1 MRWYCKLPLRLRS
14 LFHRQEAE
22 QELDEEIKFH
32 LQSLVDQYISQ
43 GMEPQ
48 AARRAAFHELG
59 HVEALKE
66 ECREARNVNFVENV
80 LQDVH
85 FGVRML
91 RRNPGF
97 SALAI
102 LCLVLGIGSNAAVFS
117 WIEGILLHPY
127 PAVAHQDRL
136 LMLAATGRGDAGY
149 NGLSWPDL
157 QDLRRSCTL
166 CDAVIAEKIVGVT
179 LSIGDRAES
188 GAGSLVSSNY
198 FDALGIRP
206 ILGRGFE
213 PDEDFGRNAH
223 PVAVI
228 SYELWQNRFKGDPSI
243 VGKTQV
249 LNGLPHTIVGVA
261 PQGFYG
267 TFIGYS
273 WKLWV
278 PISMQERFEPGG
290 YKMDSRGERWI
301 EGFLRMKPGV
311 TTEQV
316 QAELSSLAQRL
327 ENSYPATNR
336 GLGIKVLPLWKAPFN
351 GASFMLPTLEIG
363 LGIGVFVLLIV
374 CANVSNLLL
383 VRFFARRHEISARL
397 ALGAGRRRVLQQLFT
412 EGLIL
417 SVIGAVGGV
426 LLAYWCRNLLV
437 VLIPPRSG
445 PIFLPGQMD
454 WRVLVL
460 SAGVCLISTVLFA
473 LVPVLESSKVD
484 LASALKSESGGVVGS
499 RGRARVRAG
508 LVIVQVSLSFVLLVA
523 AGLLVLSLEKIRTG
537 SPGFS
542 TDGVL
547 STAVNLMAAGYDTP
561 RAKDFQDAL
570 MDRVRTIPGIEV
582 AAYGRVTPL
591 GYRDYTEAP
600 IAVEGYE
607 PATNELPMLSYN
619 EVSPS
624 YFATMGIQL
633 ISGRE
638 FTRADNENSPP
649 VAIVNEAM
657 VTQYWHGENPVGKRF
672 QVNGRWMR
680 VVGVAKL
687 SKYRSIMEAP
697 KAFFYVPLRQNFAP
711 TTGLVLRTQQP
722 ADAIA
727 RALAREVRG
736 LDPDLAPYAVITM
749 REQIERSTS
758 AQHAAVMLLSIFGSL
773 AVVLAT
779 IGLYGVLSYAVSQST
794 RELGLRMALG
804 ARGSDLLR
812 IVISQGLS
820 LTATGVIVGATIA
833 LAGTRLLGYLLY
845 KVSPRDPLAFGSAF
859 AVLIVAALAACL
871 VPALRA
877 TRTDPVRALRQ

>member
-1 MRWYCKLPLRLRS
+1 MRWRYKLPLRLRS
-14 LFHRQEAE
+14 LFRREQAE
-22 QELDEEIKFH
+22 QELDEEIQFH
-32 LQSLVDQYISQ
+32 FQSLVDQYVSQ
-43 GMEPQ
+43 GMSPN

-59 HVEALKE
+59 HLEAVKE
-66 ECREARNVNFVENV
+66 ECRVARHVSFVENV
-80 LQDVH
+80 LQDIH
-85 FGVRML
+85 FGLRML
-91 RRNPGF
+91 LRNPGF

-102 LCLVLGIGSNAAVFS
+102 FCLILGIGSNAAVFS
-117 WIEGILLHPY
+117 WVEGILLHPY
-127 PAVAHQDRL
+127 PAVAHQERL
-136 LMLAATGRGDAGY
+136 LMLAATRRGDAGY

-157 QDLRRSCTL
+157 QDLQRSCTL

-213 PDEDFGRNAH
+213 PEEDYGRNAH

-228 SYELWQNRFKGDPSI
+228 SYELWQNRFHGDPSI

-261 PQGFYG
+261 PKGFYG

-290 YKMDSRGERWI
+290 YKMENRGERWI
-301 EGFLRMKPGV
+301 EGFVRMKPGV
-311 TTEQV
+311 TVEQL
-316 QAELSSLAQRL
+316 QAEISGSAHRL
-327 ENSYPATNR
+327 EHSYPATNR

-351 GASFMLPTLEIG
+351 GASFMLPTLEIA
-363 LGIGVFVLLIV
+363 LGIGLFVLLIV

-383 VRFFARRHEISARL
+383 VRFFARRHEITARI
-397 ALGAGRRRVLQQLFT
+397 ALGASRARVLQQLFT

-417 SVIGAVGGV
+417 AIIGTAGGV

-454 WRVLVL
+454 SRVLML
-460 SAGVCLISTVLFA
+460 SAGVCLVSTVLFA
-473 LVPVLESSKVD
+473 LVPVIESSKVD
-484 LASALKSESGGVVGS
+484 LTSSLKSESGSVVGTH
-499 RGRARVRAG
+499 GRARVRGA
-508 LVIVQVSLSFVLLVA
+508 LVVVQVSLSFVLLVG
-523 AGLLVLSLEKIRTG
+523 AGLVFLSLEKIRTG

-547 STAVNLMAAGYDTP
+547 STAVNLMAAGYDSQP
-561 RAKDFQDAL
+561 AKNFQDAL
-570 MDRVRTIPGIEV
+570 MDRVQTIPGIES

-591 GYRDYTEAP
+591 GYRDYSEAP
-600 IAVEGYE
+600 IAVQGYE
-607 PATNELPMLSYN
+607 PATNEQPMSSYN
-619 EVSPS
+619 EVGPS
-624 YFATMGIQL
+624 YFATMGIPL

-638 FTRADNENSPP
+638 FTRADNETSPP

-672 QVNGRWMR
+672 EVNGRWLQ
-680 VVGVAKL
+680 VVGEAKV

-711 TTGLVLRTQQP
+711 TTGLILRTQQS

-727 RALAREVRG
+727 RALAREVHA
-736 LDPDLAPYAVITM
+736 LDPDLAPYVVVTM

-758 AQHAAVMLLSIFGSL
+758 AQHAAVMLLSIFGSMAVLL
-773 AVVLAT
+773 AI

-812 IVISQGLS
+812 IVISHGLL
-820 LTATGVIVGATIA
+820 LTAIGVMVGATIA

-859 AVLIVAALAACL
+859 ALMILAALAACF
-871 VPALRA
+871 VPAVRA
-877 TRTDPVRALRQ
+877 TRTDPVRALRH

>member
-1 MRWYCKLPLRLRS
+1 MRWYYKFPLRLRS
-14 LFHRQEAE
+14 LFRKQKADR
-22 QELDEEIKFH
+22 ELHEEIQFH
-32 LQSLVDQYISQ
+32 LQSLIDQNVAQ
-43 GMEPQ
+43 GMKPE
-48 AARRAAFHELG
+48 AARYAALRELG
-59 HVEALKE
+59 HLEPVKE
-66 ECREARNVNFVENV
+66 ECREVRKVNFIENV

-85 FGVRML
+85 FGLRML

-117 WIEGILLHPY
+117 WVEGILLHPY
-127 PAVAHQDRL
+127 PAVAHQERL
-136 LMLAATGRGDAGY
+136 LMLAATRRGEAGY
-149 NGLSWPDL
+149 NGFSWPDFLDL
-157 QDLRRSCTL
+157 QRSCTL

-198 FDALGIRP
+198 FDAMGVRP

-213 PDEDFGRNAH
+213 ADEDFGRNGH
-223 PVAVI
+223 PVTVI
-228 SYELWQNRFKGDPSI
+228 SYQLWQNRFKGDPGI

-249 LNGLPHTIVGVA
+249 LNGIPHTIVGVA
-261 PQGFYG
+261 PKGFYG

-290 YKMDSRGERWI
+290 YKMENRGERWI
-301 EGFLRMKPGV
+301 EGFVRMKPGV
-311 TTEQV
+311 TVEQV
-316 QAELSSLAQRL
+316 QAEASAVAERL

-351 GASFMLPTLEIG
+351 GASFMLPTLGIA

-397 ALGAGRRRVLQQLFT
+397 ALGAARGRVLQQLFT

-417 SVIGAVGGV
+417 SVIGAAGGI

-484 LASALKSESGGVVGS
+484 LASALKSESGSVIGA

-508 LVIVQVSLSFVLLVA
+508 LVVVQVSLSFVLLVGA
-523 AGLLVLSLEKIRTG
+523 CLVVLSLEKIRTG

-561 RAKDFQDAL
+561 RARNFQDAL
-570 MDRVRTIPGIEV
+570 IDRVQAIPGIES
-582 AAYGRVTPL
+582 AAYGRVAPL

-600 IAVEGYE
+600 IAVEGYQS
-607 PATNELPMLSYN
+607 AANEQPMLSYN
-619 EVSPS
+619 EVGPS
-624 YFATMGIQL
+624 YFATMGIPL

-638 FTRADNENSPP
+638 FTRADNETSPP

-672 QVNGRWMR
+672 QVNGRWMQ
-680 VVGVAKL
+680 VVGVAKV

-722 ADAIA
+722 ADAIT
-727 RALAREVRG
+727 RALAREVHA

-749 REQIERSTS
+749 HEQIERSTS
-758 AQHAAVMLLSIFGSL
+758 GQHAAVMLLSIFGIL

-820 LTATGVIVGATIA
+820 LTATGIIVGATIA

-859 AVLIVAALAACL
+859 AVMIVAALAACF

>member
-1 MRWYCKLPLRLRS
+1 MRWYYKLPLRLRS
-14 LFHRQEAE
+14 LLRREQAE
-22 QELDEEIKFH
+22 QELDEEIQFH
-32 LQSLVDQYISQ
+32 VQSLIDVNLAQ
-43 GMEPQ
+43 GMTPQ
-48 AARRAAFHELG
+48 AARRAALLELG
-59 HVEALKE
+59 HVEAVKE
-66 ECREARNVNFVENV
+66 ECREARNVTFVENA
-80 LQDVH
+80 LQDIR
-85 FGVRML
+85 FGLRML

-117 WIEGILLHPY
+117 WIEGILIDPY
-127 PAVAHQDRL
+127 PAVAHQERL
-136 LMLAATGRGDAGY
+136 LMLAATRRGEAGY

-157 QDLRRSCTL
+157 QDIQRSCTL
-166 CDAVIAEKIVGVT
+166 CDAVVAEKIVGVT

-206 ILGRGFE
+206 ILGRGFRPE
-213 PDEDFGRNAH
+213 EDFGRNAH

-228 SYELWQNRFKGDPSI
+228 SYQLWQNRFHGDPSI

-261 PQGFYG
+261 PKGFYG

-290 YKMDSRGERWI
+290 YKMENRGERWI

-311 TTEQV
+311 TSEQV
-316 QAELSSLAQRL
+316 QAELSGLAQRL
-327 ENSYPATNR
+327 ETSYPATNR

-351 GASFMLPTLEIG
+351 GASFMLPTLEIAF
-363 LGIGVFVLLIV
+363 GIGIFVLLIV

-383 VRFFARRHEISARL
+383 VRFFARRHEIAARL
-397 ALGAGRRRVLQQLFT
+397 ALGAARRRVLQQLFT
-412 EGLIL
+412 EGLTLAI
-417 SVIGAVGGV
+417 IGAAGGV

-460 SAGVCLISTVLFA
+460 SVGVCLISTVLFA
-473 LVPVLESSKVD
+473 IVPVLESSKVD
-484 LASALKSESGGVVGS
+484 LASALKSESGSVVGA
-499 RGRARVRAG
+499 RGRARVRGG
-508 LVIVQVSLSFVLLVA
+508 LVVIQVSLSFVLLVG
-523 AGLLVLSLEKIRTG
+523 AGLVVLSLEKIRTG

-561 RAKDFQDAL
+561 RARNFQDAL
-570 MDRVRTIPGIEV
+570 MDRVQTIPGIES

-591 GYRDYTEAP
+591 GYRDYSEAA
-600 IAVEGYE
+600 IAVEGYQ
-607 PATNELPMLSYN
+607 PAPNEQPMLSYN
-619 EVSPS
+619 EVGPS
-624 YFATMGIQL
+624 YFATMGIPL

-638 FTRADNENSPP
+638 FTRADDETSPP

-657 VTQYWHGENPVGKRF
+657 VRQYWRGENPVGKHF
-672 QVNGRWMR
+672 QVNGRWMH
-680 VVGVAKL
+680 VVGVAKN

-697 KAFFYVPLRQNFAP
+697 TPFFYVPLRQNFAP
-711 TTGLVLRTQQP
+711 TTGLVLRTHQP

-727 RALAREVRG
+727 RALAREVHA

-749 REQIERSTS
+749 REQVERSTS
-758 AQHAAVMLLSIFGSL
+758 AQHAAVMLLSIFGIL

-804 ARGSDLLR
+804 ARGADLLR
-812 IVISQGLS
+812 IVVSQGLR
-820 LTATGVIVGATIA
+820 LTGLGVFIGATIA
-833 LAGTRLLGYLLY
+833 LLGTRLLGYLLY
-845 KVSPRDPLAFGSAF
+845 NVGPRDPFAFGSAL
-859 AVLIVAALAACL
+859 AVMILAALAACF

-877 TRTDPVRALRQ
+877 TRTDPVRALRH

>member
-1 MRWYCKLPLRLRS
+1 MRWYYKLPLRLRS
-14 LFHRQEAE
+14 LFRREQAE
-22 QELDEEIKFH
+22 RELNEEIQFH
-32 LQSLVDQYISQ
+32 LQSLIDQYVAQ
-43 GMEPQ
+43 GMKPET
-48 AARRAAFHELG
+48 ARYTALRELG
-59 HVEALKE
+59 HLEPVKE
-66 ECREARNVNFVENV
+66 QCREMRNVNFIENV

-85 FGVRML
+85 FGLRML

-97 SALAI
+97 STLAV
-102 LCLVLGIGSNAAVFS
+102 LCLILGIGSNAAVFS

-136 LMLAATGRGDAGY
+136 LMLAATRRGEIGY
-149 NGLSWPDL
+149 NGFSWPDFLDL
-157 QDLRRSCTL
+157 QRSCTL

-223 PVAVI
+223 PVTVI
-228 SYELWQNRFKGDPSI
+228 SYQLWQNRFHGDPGI

-261 PQGFYG
+261 PKGFYG

-290 YKMDSRGERWI
+290 YKTENRGERWI

-311 TTEQV
+311 TSEQV
-316 QAELSSLAQRL
+316 QAEVSGFAERL
-327 ENSYPATNR
+327 ENNYPATNR
-336 GLGIKVLPLWKAPFN
+336 GLGINVLPLWKAPFN
-351 GASFMLPTLEIG
+351 GASFMLPTLGIG

-397 ALGAGRRRVLQQLFT
+397 ALGATRGRVLRQLFT

-417 SVIGAVGGV
+417 SIIGAAGGIV
-426 LLAYWCRNLLV
+426 LAYWCRNLLV

-484 LASALKSESGGVVGS
+484 LASALKSESGSVIGA
-499 RGRARVRAG
+499 RGRARIRAG
-508 LVIVQVSLSFVLLVA
+508 LVVVQVSLSFVLLVGA
-523 AGLLVLSLEKIRTG
+523 CLVVLSLEKIRTG

-561 RAKDFQDAL
+561 RAKNFQDAL
-570 MDRVRTIPGIEV
+570 IDRVQTIPGIES
-582 AAYGRVTPL
+582 AAYGRVAPL

-607 PATNELPMLSYN
+607 PALNEQPMLSFN
-619 EVSPS
+619 EVGPS
-624 YFATMGIQL
+624 YFSTMGIPL

-638 FTRADNENSPP
+638 FTRADNETSPP

-657 VTQYWHGENPVGKRF
+657 VTQYWYGENPVGKRF
-672 QVNGRWMR
+672 QVNGRWVQ

-727 RALAREVRG
+727 RALAREVHA

-758 AQHAAVMLLSIFGSL
+758 GQHAAVMLLTIFGSL
-773 AVVLAT
+773 AVLLAT

-859 AVLIVAALAACL
+859 AVMIVAALAACF

>member
-1 MRWYCKLPLRLRS
+1 MRWYYKFPLRLRS
-14 LFHRQEAE
+14 LFRKQKADR
-22 QELDEEIKFH
+22 ELHEEIQFH
-32 LQSLVDQYISQ
+32 LQSLIDQNVAQ
-43 GMEPQ
+43 GMKPE
-48 AARRAAFHELG
+48 AARYAALRELG
-59 HVEALKE
+59 HLEPVKE
-66 ECREARNVNFVENV
+66 ECREVRKVNFIENV

-85 FGVRML
+85 FGLRML

-117 WIEGILLHPY
+117 WVEGILLHPY
-127 PAVAHQDRL
+127 PAVAHQERL
-136 LMLAATGRGDAGY
+136 LMLAATRRGEAGY
-149 NGLSWPDL
+149 NGFSWPDFLDL
-157 QDLRRSCTL
+157 QRSCTL

-198 FDALGIRP
+198 FDAMGVRP

-213 PDEDFGRNAH
+213 ADEDFGRNGH
-223 PVAVI
+223 PVTVI
-228 SYELWQNRFKGDPSI
+228 SYQLWQNRFKGDPGI

-249 LNGLPHTIVGVA
+249 LNGIPHTIVGVA
-261 PQGFYG
+261 PKGFYG

-290 YKMDSRGERWI
+290 YKMENRGERWI
-301 EGFLRMKPGV
+301 EGFVRMKPGV
-311 TTEQV
+311 TVEQV
-316 QAELSSLAQRL
+316 QAEASAVAERL

-351 GASFMLPTLEIG
+351 GASFMLPTLGIA

-397 ALGAGRRRVLQQLFT
+397 ALGAARGRVLQQLFT

-417 SVIGAVGGV
+417 SVIGAAGGI

-484 LASALKSESGGVVGS
+484 LASALKSESGSVIGA

-508 LVIVQVSLSFVLLVA
+508 LVVVQVSLSFVLLVGA
-523 AGLLVLSLEKIRTG
+523 CLVVLSLEKIRTG

-542 TDGVL
+542 SDGVL

-561 RAKDFQDAL
+561 RAKNFQDAL
-570 MDRVRTIPGIEV
+570 IDRVQAIPGIES
-582 AAYGRVTPL
+582 AAYGRVAPL

-600 IAVEGYE
+600 IAVEGYQS
-607 PATNELPMLSYN
+607 AANEQPMLSYN
-619 EVSPS
+619 EVGPS
-624 YFATMGIQL
+624 YFATMGIPL

-638 FTRADNENSPP
+638 FTRADNETSPP

-672 QVNGRWMR
+672 QVNGRWMQ
-680 VVGVAKL
+680 VVGVAKV

-722 ADAIA
+722 ADAIT
-727 RALAREVRG
+727 RALAREVHA

-749 REQIERSTS
+749 HEQIERSTS
-758 AQHAAVMLLSIFGSL
+758 GQHAAVMLLSIFGIL

-820 LTATGVIVGATIA
+820 LTATGIIVGATIA

-859 AVLIVAALAACL
+859 AVMIVAALAACF